1 MVEVW
6 FIALLLIAFYAYLG
20 YGMLI
25 YLLVKILGKDKMV
38 KSSTYFPSV
47 SLIVPC
53 YNEGK
58 GLREK
63 ILNTLEL
70 SYPEGLLE
78 IIFICDGSEDGSQT
92 IPLEFPEVKT
102 MYSAERKG
110 KLAAMKRAV
119 RQASGNILVFCDA
132 NTRLNKKALEQIVQ
146 PYHDRRVGAV
156 SGEKSILSSNQ
167 QGAGEKGE
175 GMYWKYESFLKKY
188 DSFLYTLVGA
198 AGELISCRMELF
210 QDLPDNTILDDFM
223 LSMKIAEAGY
233 RVKYVPEAI
242 ASEYASA
249 NVGEEVKRKI
259 RIAAGGWQS
268 MFRLRKAI
276 NPFHDPVL
284 TFQYVSHRVLRWA
297 LIPFLL
303 IVLLLLNHYLAIQTQ
318 ELHWYMILGM
328 QYMFYL
334 WAWWGYRWQYKE
346 VSIKGFFVPYYFTV
360 MNLCAILGF
369 FRWLKGA
376 QPSTWEKAI
385 RIDELSD

>member
-1 MVEVW
+1 MVEIW

-156 SGEKSILSSNQ
+156 
-167 QGAGEKGE
+167 
-175 GMYWKYESFLKKY
+175 
-188 DSFLYTLVGA
+188 
-198 AGELISCRMELF
+198 
-210 QDLPDNTILDDFM
+210 
-223 LSMKIAEAGY
+223 
-233 RVKYVPEAI
+233 
-242 ASEYASA
+242 
-249 NVGEEVKRKI
+249 
-259 RIAAGGWQS
+259 
-268 MFRLRKAI
+268 
-276 NPFHDPVL
+276 
-284 TFQYVSHRVLRWA
+284 
-297 LIPFLL
+297 
-303 IVLLLLNHYLAIQTQ
+303 
-318 ELHWYMILGM
+318 
-328 QYMFYL
+328 
-334 WAWWGYRWQYKE
+334 
-346 VSIKGFFVPYYFTV
+346 
-360 MNLCAILGF
+360 
-369 FRWLKGA
+369 
-376 QPSTWEKAI
+376 
-385 RIDELSD
+385 